1 MSRLPV
7 SIEHD
12 IHGGITVYAEERDS
26 VLHSVMDVAAQ
37 VSPVTL
43 ANIARTL
50 QEYHESAGTS
60 AAQALD
66 AALSDVPDRIALTV
80 LKLTPE
86 EALALGTA
94 LHVAAIELLGGA
106 Q

>member
-7 SIEHD
+7 TVEQD
-12 IHGGITVYAEERDS
+12 INGGITVYADERDS

-66 AALSDVPDRIALTV
+66 LALLDVPDRIAVTV
-80 LKLTPE
+80 LKLTPM
-86 EALALGTA
+86 EALALAVTLRHNA
-94 LHVAAIELLGGA
+94 LALLGGA
-106 Q
+106 E